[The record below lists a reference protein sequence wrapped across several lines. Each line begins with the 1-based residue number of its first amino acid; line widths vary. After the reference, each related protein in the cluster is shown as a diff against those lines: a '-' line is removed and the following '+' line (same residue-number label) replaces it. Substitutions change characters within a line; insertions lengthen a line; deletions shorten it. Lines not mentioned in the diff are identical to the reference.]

1 MSISFLHMTAHPPA
15 HSPVRPQ
22 ARLEAKAA
30 AELAERRT
38 PVPLP
43 NRIMVLCMAALY
55 VAYARHIEEVRR
67 YLGVTAPA
75 SAAQGLDRFNL
86 IAALAF
92 MVYALVML
100 VTGRKI

>member
-1 MSISFLHMTAHPPA
+1 MTDHPPTRLPS
-15 HSPVRPQ
+15 HLQ

-30 AELAERRT
+30 ADLAERRA

-55 VAYARHIEEVRR
+55 VAYAHHIDEVRR

-92 MVYALVML
+92 MVYALVMM
-100 VTGRKI
+100 VTGRKILIN